1 MQNLQ
6 SSDEDDFFA
15 LTGLNYDYVIDFL
28 LPVTT
33 LCLTLLSIMVELQQV
48 INLCL
53 DFDEDDI
60 LGSSNENQKSG
71 SDKNE
76 NQT

>member
-1 MQNLQ
+1 MGG
-6 SSDEDDFFA
+6 SDGDEGEDFFIVS
-15 LTGLNYDYVIDFL
+15 GLNYDYLIDFL

-60 LGSSNENQKSG
+60 LGSSNTSNLNSNLIPA
-71 SDKNE
+71 D
-76 NQT
+76 